1 MGGPRQFYFLS
12 HTAASS
18 RPSGVPCF
26 GVPSCLLLG
35 KCGVRV
41 WGKAEENRVPS
52 P

>member
-18 RPSGVPCF
+18 RPSGVPC
-26 GVPSCLLLG
+26 CLLLG
-35 KCGVRV
+35 KCGVRI